1 MEKEKNSN
9 CLCICM
15 CLCMTMF
22 LFCCLTSKIV
32 DIDRNLCSNIFF
44 FVFFILLVFCTYLLI
59 KDWRDNKRILSQSKD
74 IESMLKDIENGYKG
88 LSKQISEC
96 SYNKSSDHRDDG
108 LCKTLEMITITFS
121 NKNCDD
127 SKLKILKEVIDA
139 IIKGR
144 EKGRQTNPNS
154 EQDQDKA

>member
-9 CLCICM
+9 CPCICM
-15 CLCMTMF
+15 CLCVTLF

-44 FVFFILLVFCTYLLI
+44 FVFLILLVICTYLLI

-96 SYNKSSDHRDDG
+96 SYKNSSDHRDDG

>member
-1 MEKEKNSN
+1 
-9 CLCICM
+9 
-15 CLCMTMF
+15 
-22 LFCCLTSKIV
+22 
-32 DIDRNLCSNIFF
+32 
-44 FVFFILLVFCTYLLI
+44 LVICTYLLI

-96 SYNKSSDHRDDG
+96 SYKNSSDHRDDG

>member
-9 CLCICM
+9 CPCICM
-15 CLCMTMF
+15 CLCVTLF

-44 FVFFILLVFCTYLLI
+44 FVFLILLVICTYLLI

-96 SYNKSSDHRDDG
+96 SYKNSSDHREDG